1 VIRGR
6 RILTTAG
13 ITAREVGIRNGVIV
27 AIEPF
32 GNGLTGAQ
40 VIELADDETLIP

>member
-1 VIRGR
+1 MTEATEFEFDLVIRGQ

-13 ITAREVGIRNGVIV
+13 ITAREVGIRDGVIV

-32 GNGLTGAQ
+32 GNGLT
-40 VIELADDETLIP
+40 